1 MRKGSYGFPFI
12 FSKISTLLSIL
23 YTRGVS
29 PGETVFFSGKKIP
42 FFYIKPAFIILRATE
57 RNTSKLHYLFSRYL
71 SFPMVFSA
79 ENLINGVNFT
89 SLTVFFKSHI
99 TMVEPGNLTKEKKT
113 SYLNL

>member
-1 MRKGSYGFPFI
+1 MR
-12 FSKISTLLSIL
+12 LC
-23 YTRGVS
+23 
-29 PGETVFFSGKKIP
+29 FFSGKKIP

-71 SFPMVFSA
+71 SFAMVFSA

-89 SLTVFFKSHI
+89 SLTVFIKSHI
-99 TMVEPGNLTKEKKT
+99 TMAEPGNLTKRKKT